1 LKTENT
7 KLLTLLTETEEKFK
21 TRIDQSR
28 KESQTIMNLIAQ
40 ILPYVKKTLRQN
52 QHDQEA
58 KELIR
63 QIEMNAFT
71 TSTTSNDDKIIMSP
85 PSLSYSDS

>member
-1 LKTENT
+1 MTEGEDACASQTSVSHRERIRRLKTENA
-7 KLLTLLTETEEKFK
+7 KLHSLLTETEEKFK
-21 TRIDQSR
+21 SRIDQSR
-28 KESQTIMNLIAQ
+28 KDSQNIMNLIAQ

-63 QIEMNAFT
+63 
-71 TSTTSNDDKIIMSP
+71 
-85 PSLSYSDS
+85 